1 MFDLDGVEDLF
12 REAIEREPGPER
24 DAWLEMAAEG
34 DAQLLARVRR
44 LLRAHAAVEAGED
57 PVAELG
63 EGLEGGGAVGLVQWA
78 RAEAGP
84 RSSSGDT
91 EREWEPRPDD
101 VVGRYRVVRPLGR
114 GGMGAVF
121 LAHDPVLDRH
131 VALKFLP
138 PRLDGELRLLDEAR
152 AASALEHPCIG
163 TVYEVD
169 QDVGGRSFIAMAWYE
184 GGTLRERLQE
194 GPLPVD
200 QAVRIAVQVADA
212 LDAAHRA
219 GIVHRDVKPENLVF
233 DASGRVQVVDFGI
246 ALAERGAS
254 GSGSRGGTPAYMS
267 PEELDGGPADG
278 RSDLWALGLVLH
290 EMLTGEHP
298 FDAEDRK
305 AVIDRIRAGRPA
317 SALVARPELPPSLD
331 TVLRQALARDPEAR
345 IQTGRE
351 LARRLREAVE
361 PAPAVADVLRGPGR
375 RRFLWG
381 GGAVLALFFVAGMV
395 VAWQAPR
402 LVEAQG
408 FAGGR
413 FEPMGEV
420 ILADFVAPEALAEL
434 ALATREALA
443 IDLQQS
449 GFVQVAGGSRTAM
462 LLELMG
468 LPHDTPIQGDVA
480 FELAERAG
488 AGAVVEV
495 TLVRAGSRY
504 VFAGRG
510 LDPATGEELFS
521 ARVTAGERGLLSG
534 VERLSREMRRR
545 LGEAAGSLAESH
557 PLPVVTTES
566 LEALRLYAE
575 AERTRY
581 TDPDRA
587 VRLLTEAVQIDPA
600 FGTAHRLAAAVAT
613 GSLDYARVREHTQRA
628 AEHRDRLTDQ
638 ERWHIDA
645 MHASEVEFEP
655 ERAVDVYDRI
665 LFRFP
670 ADFRAHWNLGVT
682 RLNWLGDWEGARE
695 SFLQALELNPNMGH
709 FTITAGLMSLA
720 LGHDDDALELASR
733 AVDAGFEEHH
743 HRFSM
748 VYAFAHDDLE
758 GVDRI
763 CIRLLSSEAPSP
775 LGMDDREFC
784 GSVYIGLERPDL
796 AVVPLTEAFEDYRA
810 AGRFRN
816 VAHVGQAL
824 TSAHLLLGDT
834 AAARARL
841 AATVEAIPAEG
852 FADPDRYLTRVN
864 LATQAAFLGWTDL
877 AADVRDRYPPYPEP
891 DHWFEHAGEA
901 LVDAALALHE
911 DDGARALAILD
922 AGFPAG
928 VMPVGWRTF
937 DELLRGRAHELLG
950 NREAALEHYGA
961 AGSRRLAVKHFQ
973 TKDRMNIPLAREGW
987 ARVAGENAGG

>member
-1 MFDLDGVEDLF
+1 MFDLNGVEDLF

-24 DAWLEMAAEG
+24 DAWLEKAAEG

-57 PVAELG
+57 PVAGLG
-63 EGLEGGGAVGLVQWA
+63 EGLEGEAVVGLVQWA
-78 RAEAGP
+78 RAGEGPGPGAGEA
-84 RSSSGDT
+84 D
-91 EREWEPRPDD
+91 REWEPRPDD

-152 AASALEHPCIG
+152 AASALDHPCIG
-163 TVYEVD
+163 TVYEVA
-169 QDVGGRSFIAMAWYE
+169 QDAGGRSFIAMAWYE
-184 GGTLRERLQE
+184 GGTLRERLRE

-200 QAVRIAVQVADA
+200 EAVRIAVQVADA
-212 LDAAHRA
+212 LDTAHRA
-219 GIVHRDVKPENLVF
+219 GIVHRDVKPANLVF
-233 DASGRVQVVDFGI
+233 DASGRVKVVDFGI
-246 ALAERGAS
+246 ALAERGEGS
-254 GSGSRGGTPAYMS
+254 SGSRGGTPAYMS

-298 FDAEDRK
+298 FAAEDRK
-305 AVIDRIRAGRPA
+305 AVMDRIRGGRPA
-317 SALVARPELPPSLD
+317 SARDARPELPPSLD
-331 TVLRQALARDPEAR
+331 AVLRQTLARDPEAR

-351 LARRLREAVE
+351 LARRLRAAVE
-361 PAPAVADVLRGPGR
+361 PAPAVADILRGAGR
-375 RRFLWG
+375 RPFLWG
-381 GGAVLALFFVAGMV
+381 GGAVLALFFAAGMA

-402 LVEAQG
+402 LVDAQG
-408 FAGGR
+408 FAGER

-420 ILADFVAPEALAEL
+420 ILADFRAPEVLAEL

-449 GFVQVAGGSRTAM
+449 GFVHVASRSRTAM
-462 LLELMG
+462 LVELMG
-468 LPHDTPIQGDVA
+468 LPPETPVEGDVA
-480 FELAERAG
+480 FEVAERAG
-488 AGAVVEV
+488 AAAVLEV
-495 TLVRAGSRY
+495 TLARAGSRY

-510 LDPATGEELFS
+510 LDPATGQELFS

-545 LGEAAGSLAESH
+545 LGEASGSLAESH
-557 PLPVVTTES
+557 PLPVVTTAS

-575 AERTRY
+575 AERIRY

-587 VRLLTEAVQIDPA
+587 VRLLTEAVEIDPA

-655 ERAVDVYDRI
+655 QRAVDVYERI

-695 SFLQALELNPNMGH
+695 SFLRALELNPNMGH

-720 LGHDDDALELASR
+720 LGYDDDALELAGR
-733 AVDAGFEEHH
+733 AVDAGFQEHH

-748 VYAFAHDDLE
+748 VYAFAHDDVEALLE
-758 GVDRI
+758 VCRG
-763 CIRLLSSEAPSP
+763 LLESDEPSP
-775 LGMDDREFC
+775 LPVDDREFC
-784 GSVYIGLERPDL
+784 GSAYVGLERSEL
-796 AVVPLTEAFEDYRA
+796 AVGPLAEAFEAYRE

-834 AAARARL
+834 VAARAQL

-852 FADPDRYLTRVN
+852 FAEPDRYLTRVN
-864 LATQAAFLGWTDL
+864 LATQAAFLGWADL
-877 AADVRDRYPPYPEP
+877 AAVVRDRYPPYPEP
-891 DHWFEHAGEA
+891 DHWFGYAGEA
-901 LVDAALALHE
+901 LVDAALVLHE
-911 DDGARALAILD
+911 EDGARALAILD

-987 ARVAGENAGG
+987 ARVMAQSPH